1 MHHHKKKYF
10 ICVEHFSHVFILLV
24 ETKLLQ
30 VLLLQLMTK
39 QSISGNSVDFLQK
52 AWIMDHALENAV
64 GGIRGQS
71 KKLVNKELSQ

>member
-1 MHHHKKKYF
+1 
-10 ICVEHFSHVFILLV
+10 
-24 ETKLLQ
+24 
-30 VLLLQLMTK
+30 MTK